1 MNSKSELNRC
11 PWCLGN
17 DIYEKYHDMEWG
29 NPVTDDSV
37 HFEFLVLES
46 AQAGLSWL
54 TVLKKRE
61 AYRRLF
67 ANFNPEIVASF
78 NQTKIEELLTDS
90 GIIRNRKKI
99 EAAVRNAAMFLEI
112 QSEFGSF
119 NNYIWQFVDGKP
131 LINHWQNLSQLPCKT
146 ELSDRISKDLKKRG
160 FSFLGSTII
169 YSHLQATG
177 IINDHL
183 ISCFRHP
190 DNLIRV
196 Q

>member
-1 MNSKSELNRC
+1 MNRC